1 MKQAMM
7 RTISHGT
14 AKKNLSSK
22 FIARRYREQLDIG
35 GKTGSLDGSNPEGR
49 YEWFAGFAESRLEPN
64 KGIIIVVMQ
73 VHKEIRSQPATQV
86 AALLINYWA
95 QQNLIS
101 K

>member
-1 MKQAMM
+1 
-7 RTISHGT
+7 
-14 AKKNLSSK
+14 
-22 FIARRYREQLDIG
+22 
-35 GKTGSLDGSNPEGR
+35 
-49 YEWFAGFAESRLEPN
+49 
-64 KGIIIVVMQ
+64 MQ

>member
-1 MKQAMM
+1 MK
-7 RTISHGT
+7 RTVSHGT
-14 AKKNLSSK
+14 AKKNLSSR

-49 YEWFAGFAESRLEPN
+49 YEWFAGFAKSRLESD

-86 AALLINYWA
+86 AGLLINYWA
-95 QQNLIS
+95 QQYLDLN
-101 K
+101 